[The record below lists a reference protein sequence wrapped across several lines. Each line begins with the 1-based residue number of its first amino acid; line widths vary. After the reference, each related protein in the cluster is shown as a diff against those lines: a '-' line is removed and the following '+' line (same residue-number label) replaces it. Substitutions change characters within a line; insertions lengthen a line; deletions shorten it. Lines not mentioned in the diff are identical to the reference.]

1 MWAVLPQCFDLPGD
15 SICDLFIPDRWRSLN
30 LCSMMFH
37 VRVGNGILFV
47 LGLETN
53 WIVMDC
59 QGQTI
64 YSWTYWLNFPKWL
77 VRFQT

>member
-1 MWAVLPQCFDLPGD
+1 
-15 SICDLFIPDRWRSLN
+15 
-30 LCSMMFH
+30 MMFH

-64 YSWTYWLNFPKWL
+64 YSWTILVEFPEVVGQIPNIIHTSL
-77 VRFQT
+77 MGFQDESGRTHIEVLGKTEHLI